1 MMNTRLRLA
10 LTAPVAAVLLVAPAC
25 KKSKPEEKEI
35 KDLAQKAAELDKL
48 SQQAGQQGTGQ
59 AQKLK
64 EAGVDVRP
72 NPETMQLTDAQK
84 AALEERIKSEK
95 NSSYQAL
102 LQEVLDKDKE
112 IKELNEKIAKLRA
125 ALPKPDLAKSN
136 DSHYGMALRYLRKKG
151 VSDEQAKSLVSRVNL
166 MEKLSPGFE
175 VYHFYSNG
183 VYGTWVAQGKATI
196 SPQELQKAERE
207 KVEGERDTAIA
218 QGEKLQEEVND
229 LLVEKQR
236 ITEEIE
242 GMRTERAALI
252 EERAKL
258 EANNQAQL
266 SKLNSLHYLVGT
278 RDKLKA
284 DGIIEIPVFAKDRA
298 GKNWKNEA
306 FSQSLDLRSETT
318 ITIKASDHGLKKIG
332 KINVVPGSYTK
343 DVHYSLTFSEDKQT
357 ATIKLIEK
365 GRFTND
371 KVVFAISE

>member
-1 MMNTRLRLA
+1 MNSRLRLA
-10 LTAPVAAVLLVAPAC
+10 LAAPAAIVLLMAPGC

-35 KDLAQKAAELDKL
+35 QELAKKAGELDKL
-48 SQQAGQQGTGQ
+48 SQQANQQGQGQ
-59 AQKLK
+59 TQKLQQ
-64 EAGVDVRP
+64 AGVDVRP
-72 NPETMQLTDAQK
+72 NPETMQLTEDQK
-84 AALEERIKSEK
+84 KALEERIKAEK

-112 IKELNEKIAKLRA
+112 IKELNEKISKLRA
-125 ALPKPDLAKSN
+125 SLPKPDLAKAN
-136 DSHYGMALRYLRKKG
+136 DSHYGMALRFLRKKG
-151 VSDEQAKSLVSRVNL
+151 VSEAEAKSLVSRVNL

-183 VYGTWVAQGKATI
+183 VYGTWVAQGKSKV

-207 KVEGERDTAIA
+207 KVEGERDTALA

-229 LLVEKQR
+229 LVSEKQR

-242 GMRTERAALI
+242 GLRSERANLI
-252 EERAKL
+252 EERSKL
-258 EANNQAQL
+258 EANNAAQL
-266 SKLNSLHYLVGT
+266 SKLNSLHYLVGN

-298 GKNWKNEA
+298 GKNWKNEV
-306 FSQSLDLRSETT
+306 FTQSLDLRSSDS
-318 ITIKASDHGLKKIG
+318 ITLKASELGLKKIG

-343 DVHYSLTFSEDKQT
+343 DIHYSLTISEDKQT

-365 GRFTND
+365 SRFTND
-371 KVVFAISE
+371 KVVFAVSE